1 MNTLIWIFIALL
13 MIAVDIL
20 VVEVIFI
27 EKELGASLKVID
39 KYMDTILLI
48 ITDMTGISE
57 TDKELDRAERKVVL
71 EELFPKAV
79 LADYEQYAFPIEQ
92 LKRLQRHPWA
102 YKMVWF
108 LERSLFK
115 LEKAKRKKNKVSKY
129 E

>member
-57 TDKELDRAERKVVL
+57 DMLKFLREKYPEMDNVIRDIKSREKGTLKSTQECTRA
-71 EELFPKAV
+71 
-79 LADYEQYAFPIEQ
+79 
-92 LKRLQRHPWA
+92 
-102 YKMVWF
+102 
-108 LERSLFK
+108 
-115 LEKAKRKKNKVSKY
+115 
-129 E
+129 